1 MIKGSFPAAF
11 WAAYRLVRHYVFF
24 KEYAAGSAN
33 GRHSAVGIVVEHAT
47 SNINIVRFKSAL
59 TFGNKRAAHENSPYS
74 L

>member
-11 WAAYRLVRHYVFF
+11 WAAYRLVGHYVFF

-33 GRHSAVGIVVEHAT
+33 GRHSAVGTVIEHAT

-59 TFGNKRAAHENSPYS
+59 TFGNKRATHDHLPHE
-74 L
+74 